1 MIIVLLREKREMAD
15 GTGLYTF
22 HMQALKKKKK
32 KKSLG
37 AIQLKK
43 RKGKLIKTAE

>member
-1 MIIVLLREKREMAD
+1 MIILLLREKREIAD

-22 HMQALKKKKK
+22 HIQALKKKK

>member
-1 MIIVLLREKREMAD
+1 MIILLLREKREIAD

-22 HMQALKKKKK
+22 HIQALKKK